1 MTTKAEH
8 YNTITSL
15 QILVGK
21 LTRRRDEWKARAEKE
36 RRLHNATVNNLR
48 NTQEQTYALQIQLAR
63 ADARIADLENA
74 VNIYAHT
81 APTTTPEIT
90 G

>member
-1 MTTKAEH
+1 MTTKTEH

-15 QILVGK
+15 QILVSK

-36 RRLHNATVNNLR
+36 RRLHHATIRDLAGANDR
-48 NTQEQTYALQIQLAR
+48 AYEAQIRLAQ
-63 ADARIADLENA
+63 AEARIADLEGA
-74 VNIYAHT
+74 VNIYAHNLPVT
-81 APTTTPEIT
+81 DPEIA